1 MTDHKKARPPE
12 PTEALKPGDDEV
24 SAYRELRRI
33 VARLRAPDG
42 CPWDREQTH
51 ESLKPYLVQEAYEVL
66 AVLDEGDVGRLPEE
80 LGDLLFQVL
89 VHTQLAEE
97 AGEFTMGDVLSGL
110 ADKLVRRHPHVFGEG
125 KLADAAQVV
134 EQWDRLK
141 AAERTE
147 AESALSGVPRSL
159 PALAYAQELLRRAGA
174 AGFEWPDRRDVLP
187 KVEEELREIAEVSDR
202 RRRAEEFGDLLLNL
216 ANWARYSDIDAEEAL
231 RLAATKFGRRF
242 EEVERLARAEGRPL
256 AEMDLAGLLRLWAQA
271 KEAKG

>member
-12 PTEALKPGDDEV
+12 PTEALKPGDEEV

-89 VHTQLAEE
+89 IHTQLAEE
-97 AGEFTMGDVLSGL
+97 AGEFAMGDVLSGL

-141 AAERTE
+141 AAERAE

-174 AGFEWPDRRDVLP
+174 AGFEWPDRRDVLA
-187 KVEEELREIAEVSDR
+187 KVEEELREMAEVTDR